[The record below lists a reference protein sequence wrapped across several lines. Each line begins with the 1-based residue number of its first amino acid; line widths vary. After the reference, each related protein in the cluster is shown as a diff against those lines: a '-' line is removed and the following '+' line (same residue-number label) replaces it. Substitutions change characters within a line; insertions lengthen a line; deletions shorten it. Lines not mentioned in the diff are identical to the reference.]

1 MLRCNNCFNYNIYR
15 KFRKFAAENLS
26 ETQMANPLF
35 YAKILLF
42 GEYGIIEDSQG
53 LTLPYSFYKG
63 TLKFSSLKNE
73 FEKKSNESL
82 RQYADFLQTLTLPE
96 IYQLNLLQL
105 RTDLDNGLFFDS
117 NIPQGYGVGSSGAL
131 VAAIFEKYSVQ
142 ERTPESV
149 SKDELKELKVV
160 FGQMESYFHG
170 KSSGIDPLIC
180 YMNLPILIENKN
192 SVDKVNVPASQE
204 GKGAIFLIDSGV
216 TGETGPMV
224 QIFFEKMKTEGF
236 RKTLQEEFI
245 RYNNACIDAF
255 LKKEMTP
262 LFRNL
267 KKLSVW
273 AYEHFKPMIP
283 EGLYNAWK
291 KGLDTNAYYL
301 KLCGSGGGGYI
312 LGFTKDYEKAE
323 QMLPGFHKE
332 VIYRF

>member
-1 MLRCNNCFNYNIYR
+1 
-15 KFRKFAAENLS
+15 
-26 ETQMANPLF
+26 MANPLF

-63 TLKFSSLKNE
+63 TLKFSDLESD
-73 FEKKSNESL
+73 FEKTSNISL
-82 RQYADFLQTLTLPE
+82 QKYADYLGS
-96 IYQLNLLQL
+96 LNLPDSFKLNISKLQK
-105 RTDLDNGLFFDS
+105 DLKKGLFFDS

-131 VAAIFEKYSVQ
+131 VAAIFEKYSVK
-142 ERTPESV
+142 TYLPEHI
-149 SKDELKELKVV
+149 SKDQLKELKKV
-160 FGQMESYFHG
+160 FGEMESYFHG

-180 YMNLPILIENKN
+180 YMNLPILIENKEN
-192 SVDKVNVPASQE
+192 VDKVSIPESHE
-204 GKGAIFLIDSGV
+204 GKGAIFLIDSGM

-236 RKTLQEEFI
+236 RKTMKEEFI

-255 LKKEMTP
+255 LKKEMNP

-267 KKLSVW
+267 KSLSVW

-283 EGLYNAWK
+283 ESIYNAWK

-312 LGFTKDYEKAE
+312 LGFTKDYKKAE
-323 QMLPGFHKE
+323 KMLEGFHKE

>member
-1 MLRCNNCFNYNIYR
+1 M
-15 KFRKFAAENLS
+15 
-26 ETQMANPLF
+26 TNPLF

-63 TLKFSSLKNE
+63 TLKFSGLESD
-73 FEKKSNESL
+73 FEKKSNDSL
-82 RQYADFLQTLTLPE
+82 LKYSEYLKDLKLPE
-96 IYQLNLLQL
+96 TFRLNISKFKK
-105 RTDLDNGLFFDS
+105 DIKKGLFFDS

-131 VAAIFEKYSVQ
+131 VAAIFEKYSLKSY
-142 ERTPESV
+142 EPEQV
-149 SKDELKELKVV
+149 SKDELKNLRTI

-180 YMNLPILIENKN
+180 YMNLPILIESRD
-192 SVDKVNVPASQE
+192 SVDKVIVPASHE
-204 GKGAIFLIDSGV
+204 GKGAIFLIDSGM

-236 RKTLQEEFI
+236 RKTMKEEFI

-267 KKLSVW
+267 KSLSVW

-283 EGLYNAWK
+283 ESIYNAWK

-312 LGFTKDYEKAE
+312 LGFTKDYSKAE
-323 QMLPGFHKE
+323 KMLEGFHKE

>member
-1 MLRCNNCFNYNIYR
+1 M
-15 KFRKFAAENLS
+15 S
-26 ETQMANPLF
+26 NPLF

-53 LTLPYSFYKG
+53 LTLPYSYYKG
-63 TLKFSSLKNE
+63 TLKFSELKND
-73 FEKKSNESL
+73 FEKKSNLSL
-82 RQYADFLQTLTLPE
+82 RKYSDYLKNLDLPNSFKLKVADFQKDIE
-96 IYQLNLLQL
+96 
-105 RTDLDNGLFFDS
+105 NGLFFDS

-131 VAAIFEKYSVQ
+131 VAAIFEKYSIKKY
-142 ERTPESV
+142 TPENIT
-149 SKDELKELKVV
+149 KDELKDLKKV
-160 FGQMESYFHG
+160 FGQLESYFHG

-180 YMNLPILIENKN
+180 YMNLPILIENKEN
-192 SVDKVNVPASQE
+192 VDRVSIPESEA
-204 GKGAIFLIDSGV
+204 GKGAIFLIDSGM

-236 RKTLQEEFI
+236 RKTMKEEFI

-255 LKKEMTP
+255 LKKDMNP

-267 KKLSVW
+267 KNLSIW

-283 EGLYNAWK
+283 ESIYNAWK
-291 KGLDTNAYYL
+291 KGLDTNAYYM

-312 LGFTKDYEKAE
+312 LGFTKDYAKAE
-323 QMLPGFHKE
+323 KMLKGFHKE

>member
-1 MLRCNNCFNYNIYR
+1 M
-15 KFRKFAAENLS
+15 
-26 ETQMANPLF
+26 TNPLF

-63 TLKFSSLKNE
+63 TLKFSALESD
-73 FEKKSNESL
+73 FEKDSNISL
-82 RQYADFLQTLTLPE
+82 QKYADYLQGLALPE
-96 IYQLNLLQL
+96 SFRLNISKLQKDI
-105 RTDLDNGLFFDS
+105 RKGLFFDS

-131 VAAIFEKYSVQ
+131 VAAIFEKYSV
-142 ERTPESV
+142 RTYLPEHV
-149 SKDELKELKVV
+149 SKDQLKELKKV
-160 FGQMESYFHG
+160 FGEMESYFHG

-180 YMNLPILIENKN
+180 YMNLPILIENKEN
-192 SVDKVNVPASQE
+192 VDKVSIPESHE
-204 GKGAIFLIDSGV
+204 GKGAIFLIDSGM

-236 RKTLQEEFI
+236 RKTMKEEFI
-245 RYNNACIDAF
+245 RYNNACIEAF
-255 LKKEMTP
+255 LKKEMNP

-267 KKLSVW
+267 KSLSIW

-283 EGLYNAWK
+283 ESIYNAWK

-312 LGFTKDYEKAE
+312 LGFTKDYKKAE
-323 QMLPGFHKE
+323 KMLEGFHKE

>member
-1 MLRCNNCFNYNIYR
+1 M
-15 KFRKFAAENLS
+15 
-26 ETQMANPLF
+26 TNPLF

-63 TLKFSSLKNE
+63 ALKFSSLQSD
-73 FEKKSNESL
+73 FEKESNESL
-82 RQYADFLQTLTLPE
+82 KKYANYLKDLELPDAYTINISALQKD
-96 IYQLNLLQL
+96 I
-105 RTDLDNGLFFDS
+105 RKGLFFDS

-131 VAAIFEKYSVQ
+131 VAAIFERYSIK
-142 ERTPESV
+142 TYLPEHI
-149 SKDELKELKVV
+149 SKDERKDLKKI

-180 YMNLPILIENKN
+180 YMNLPILIENKEN
-192 SVDKVNVPASQE
+192 VNKVSIPQSEE
-204 GKGAIFLIDSGV
+204 GKGAIFLIDSGI

-236 RKTLQEEFI
+236 RKTMKEEFI

-267 KKLSVW
+267 KSLSVW

-283 EGLYNAWK
+283 ESIYKAWK

-312 LGFTKDYEKAE
+312 LGFTKDYAKAE
-323 QMLPGFHKE
+323 KMLEGFHKE

>member
-1 MLRCNNCFNYNIYR
+1 M
-15 KFRKFAAENLS
+15 
-26 ETQMANPLF
+26 TNPLF

-63 TLKFSSLKNE
+63 TLKFSGLESD
-73 FEKKSNESL
+73 FEKKSNDSL
-82 RQYADFLQTLTLPE
+82 LKYSEYLKDLQLPE
-96 IYQLNLLQL
+96 TFQLNISRLKK
-105 RTDLDNGLFFDS
+105 DIKKGLFFDS

-131 VAAIFEKYSVQ
+131 VAAIFEKYSLKSY
-142 ERTPESV
+142 EPEQV
-149 SKDELKELKVV
+149 SKDELKNLRTI

-180 YMNLPILIENKN
+180 YMNLPILIESRD
-192 SVDKVNVPASQE
+192 SVDKVTVPASHE
-204 GKGAIFLIDSGV
+204 GKGAIFLIDSGM

-236 RKTLQEEFI
+236 RKTMKEEFI

-267 KKLSVW
+267 KSLSVW

-283 EGLYNAWK
+283 ESIYNAWK

-312 LGFTKDYEKAE
+312 LGFTKDYSKAE
-323 QMLPGFHKE
+323 KMLEGFHKE